1 MKIHSIL
8 GLSTL
13 LFASSCTAIDLEKKP
28 DIDVE
33 ACAGDADI
41 DDTTFI
47 VWEFE
52 DSVHEM
58 LTCGNLSFL
67 LIRALLD
74 SGKDLLSGDAKL
86 PEAFS
91 YDDGAYVV
99 TGDGV
104 SMDLAFTRGGNT
116 PGGSSGSRIE
126 HNLFVIDNYLVN
138 AQVSDSGDGV
148 EIVFDDVGPLV
159 SLLGKGSSPSSPLR
173 MSPMDLA
180 EFAANLGTLKI
191 DSRIFVDHQH
201 TLSVVQY
208 EIDNSPSLLIN
219 LFSNFTMD
227 MDKATATASRADL
240 SQSLDPTLWNISY
253 VESSNTLD
261 GAIEADVIG
270 GPFDFHVSL
279 DFNPMF
285 TEPDITITCLKE

>member
-13 LFASSCTAIDLEKKP
+13 VFASSCTAIDLEKKP
-28 DIDVE
+28 NIDVE

-91 YDDGAYVV
+91 YEDGAY
-99 TGDGV
+99 GAYGAHGKLSSV
-104 SMDLAFTRGGNT
+104 SVPCD
-116 PGGSSGSRIE
+116 
-126 HNLFVIDNYLVN
+126 VI
-138 AQVSDSGDGV
+138 
-148 EIVFDDVGPLV
+148 
-159 SLLGKGSSPSSPLR
+159 R
-173 MSPMDLA
+173 
-180 EFAANLGTLKI
+180 
-191 DSRIFVDHQH
+191 R
-201 TLSVVQY
+201 LSVQVFLPHPGCL
-208 EIDNSPSLLIN
+208 DCAH
-219 LFSNFTMD
+219 
-227 MDKATATASRADL
+227 ATAM
-240 SQSLDPTLWNISY
+240 
-253 VESSNTLD
+253 
-261 GAIEADVIG
+261 G
-270 GPFDFHVSL
+270 
-279 DFNPMF
+279 
-285 TEPDITITCLKE
+285 